1 MHEGRPE
8 RSQNQASRVASCK
21 VLDNASP
28 GLVYILGSM
37 LIPKT
42 KQYCLQLSCSF
53 SLKICPRTA
62 KRHFQKKK
70 EEEPADK
77 DEKDEKDKDKGNKEK
92 KNK

>member
-1 MHEGRPE
+1 
-8 RSQNQASRVASCK
+8 
-21 VLDNASP
+21 
-28 GLVYILGSM
+28 M

-92 KNK
+92 KNKWILFWAVAVEIWLLGTSWAGCLQNFEPIG